1 MDGKFFHVPRG
12 NFVLQRV
19 VAIDYFSAHPQ
30 STVTYSLFISFE

>member
-30 STVTYSLFISFE
+30 FYRYYLFI